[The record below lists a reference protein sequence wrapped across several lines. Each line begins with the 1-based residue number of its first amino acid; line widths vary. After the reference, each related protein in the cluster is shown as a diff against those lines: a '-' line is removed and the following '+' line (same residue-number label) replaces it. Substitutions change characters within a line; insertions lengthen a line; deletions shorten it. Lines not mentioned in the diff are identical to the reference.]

1 MWLLKP
7 PRKIIKVCLFCG
19 GPFGLTRPT
28 REFCSVF
35 CVAWAE
41 NEKKERLY
49 PPDELVELLKYP
61 P

>member
-7 PRKIIKVCLFCG
+7 PRKIIKVCGFCG
-19 GPFGLTRPT
+19 GPFGLTRPK
-28 REFCSVF
+28 REFCSIY

-41 NEKKERLY
+41 NEKH